1 MSKYIIRL
9 DDATPKMNKEKWQR
23 IERILDKY
31 GIKPL
36 VGVIPDSKDEIFIWD
51 EDETFWSQTI
61 ARWIGKGWTIAQ
73 HGYHHVYHNCGNGK
87 HSEYIGLNYSQ
98 QKENIFNGYRCLIN
112 KSCKPSCFFAPGH
125 SFDSITVDVCR
136 DLQVFDFI
144 SDGYA
149 FYPYVENGM
158 LFLPN
163 VYDTPH
169 ALFPFGV
176 YTFIIH
182 PSFAT
187 DSSMKKLEDFI
198 RKHQKRFVSAED
210 IIKDCKKDR
219 KRNIADKSLE
229 LIIRMIRSFR
239 KK

>member
-1 MSKYIIRL
+1 MLRYIIRL
-9 DDATPKMNKEKWQR
+9 DDATPKMNKNNWEK
-23 IERILDKY
+23 IEKILDKY
-31 GIKPL
+31 QIKPI
-36 VGVIPDSKDEIFIWD
+36 VGIIPDCQDPLFTWQ
-51 EDETFWSQTI
+51 EDKLFFEETV
-61 ARWIGKGWTIAQ
+61 ARWISKGWTIAQ
-73 HGYHHVYHNCGNGK
+73 HGSHHAFHKFGDLQR
-87 HSEYIGLNYSQ
+87 SEYIGLDYQ
-98 QKENIFNGYRCLIN
+98 HQKENIYYGFNVL
-112 KSCKPSCFFAPGH
+112 KSHNITPTCFFAPGH

-136 DLQVFDFI
+136 DLHIFDFI

-158 LFLPN
+158 IFLPN

-169 ALFPFGV
+169 AIFPFGV

>member
-1 MSKYIIRL
+1 MLKYIVRL
-9 DDATPKMNKEKWQR
+9 DDATPKMNKDNWEK
-23 IERILDKY
+23 IEIILDKY
-31 GIKPL
+31 NVKPI
-36 VGVIPDSKDEIFIWD
+36 VGVIPDCLDTLFTWD
-51 EDETFWSQTI
+51 EDKLFWSETI
-61 ARWIGKGWTIAQ
+61 SRWKKKDWTIAQ
-73 HGYHHVYHNCGNGK
+73 HGYHHVYHEYRTGK
-87 HSEYIGLNYSQ
+87 KSEYIGLNYDQ
-98 QKENIFNGYRCLIN
+98 QKENILSGYNCLLEHN
-112 KSCKPSCFFAPGH
+112 CKPSCFFAPAH

-136 DLQVFDFI
+136 NVGVFSFI

-149 FYPYVENGM
+149 FYPYEENGM
-158 LFLPN
+158 IFLPN

-169 ALFPFGV
+169 AIFPFGV

-187 DSSMKKLEDFI
+187 DKSMKKLEDFI

-210 IIKDCKKDR
+210 VIKDCKKNR

-229 LIIRMIRSFR
+229 FIIGMIRSIR